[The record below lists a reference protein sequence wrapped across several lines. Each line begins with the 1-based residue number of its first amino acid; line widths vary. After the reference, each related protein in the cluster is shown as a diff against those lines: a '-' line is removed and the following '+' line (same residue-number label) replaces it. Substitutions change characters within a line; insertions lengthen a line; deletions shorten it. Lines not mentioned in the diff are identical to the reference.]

1 MEKGTYDTSEPATS
15 TSGYRTEYGDRVE
28 RCGNQRIEPVHG
40 VFPLAVDKLE
50 PGRSPSIKNGTG
62 NQGQD
67 SIKTTNS
74 YLVTFK
80 EDGFSWKQ

>member
-15 TSGYRTEYGDRVE
+15 TSGYRTEYGDRAE
-28 RCGNQRIEPVHG
+28 RNQKPVHVEPVHG
-40 VFPLAVDKLE
+40 VFPLVVDKLE

-62 NQGQD
+62 NNGQD
-67 SIKTTNS
+67 ALKTTNS

-80 EDGFSWKQ
+80 EDGFS